1 MIDQLEKEARESSQE
16 KGKVGK
22 DRELIMPK
30 AKPFT
35 AQAYG
40 LAAVMLGSM
49 AFVPVYGSVPLAI
62 SPLVKVVVNSSCA
75 QEKKNKP
82 PKLKTLNPLAA
93 SWPSPRATQRGHS
106 YTSRWWLPDPTACQ
120 PLACV
125 CPFNSKSRHT
135 GGNCFCPTC
144 IDQLAFAFACR
155 AFRHEHAS
163 LSISRNLTA
172 WRFGQRPP

>member
-82 PKLKTLNPLAA
+82 KTQNSEPPCSVMAFTKGYAKGPLIYVALVA
-93 SWPSPRATQRGHS
+93 PRSHGLST
-106 YTSRWWLPDPTACQ
+106 
-120 PLACV
+120 
-125 CPFNSKSRHT
+125 
-135 GGNCFCPTC
+135 TC
-144 IDQLAFAFACR
+144 LC
-155 AFRHEHAS
+155 
-163 LSISRNLTA
+163 LSIQLKIQAYGRKLFLPNLH
-172 WRFGQRPP
+172 RPARIRLRLPRIPP